1 MNFDDDLR
9 VGKFYT
15 RGLKIPTLVGRL
27 NDGTRIWGGPYTI
40 PQLVVGVIALM
51 ILWQV
56 VSRFLSTGFIITDAA
71 LILAGAWGI
80 TIAVGKIPETRRN
93 LFYMSASSVSAVS
106 AAKNGTFRGSP
117 FKICQPRLSR
127 PFKTEEE
134 SIKAFDQAQQARFR
148 ACQQFLASQGCSPQP
163 APQENPNLKPSTT
176 TNRRS
181 TLENIIAARPKN

>member
-27 NDGTRIWGGPYTI
+27 TDGTRIWGGPYTI

-93 LFYMSASSVSAVS
+93 LFYMSASSASAVS
-106 AAKNGTFRGSP
+106 APKNGTFRGAP
-117 FKICQPRLSR
+117 FKIRQPRLYR

-134 SIKAFDQAQQARFR
+134 SIKVFEQAQQARLR
-148 ACQQFLASQGCSPQP
+148 ACQQFLASQGAEPQP
-163 APQENPNLKPSTT
+163 VTQKNPAPSTT
-176 TNRRS
+176 TANRRS

>member
-1 MNFDDDLR
+1 MQLDDDLR

-27 NDGTRIWGGPYTI
+27 TDGTRIWGGPYTI

-80 TIAVGKIPETRRN
+80 TIAVGKITCPRLLSQRSQQPKMA
-93 LFYMSASSVSAVS
+93 LFGEPHSRSASRVCLVPSKRKRKASKPLTKHSRHVSVRMSS
-106 AAKNGTFRGSP
+106 S
-117 FKICQPRLSR
+117 
-127 PFKTEEE
+127 
-134 SIKAFDQAQQARFR
+134 
-148 ACQQFLASQGCSPQP
+148 
-163 APQENPNLKPSTT
+163 
-176 TNRRS
+176 
-181 TLENIIAARPKN
+181 